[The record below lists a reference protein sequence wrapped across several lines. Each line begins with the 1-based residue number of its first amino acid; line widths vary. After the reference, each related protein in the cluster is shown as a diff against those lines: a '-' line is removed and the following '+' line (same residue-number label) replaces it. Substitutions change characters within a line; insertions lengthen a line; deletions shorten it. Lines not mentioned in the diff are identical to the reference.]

1 VNLLDPIYQK
11 TLEKAIKTLDPV
23 LIILDPLY
31 LMFDGDVNSAK
42 DLNPVLNWLLRMKND
57 YGIGVMVI
65 HHMNK
70 GGNRSGV
77 VRGGQRMLG
86 STTLHGWVESAL
98 YISSRE
104 EEEETE
110 EDEGAYNGKLESV
123 GAGSAKITVERE
135 FRGAGMYPRLDIQ
148 IKMGE
153 FGSPDY
159 SVVVEKHQPR
169 DRRRKISKNQ
179 TRDDLLNFLEMQTE
193 PVGLRKLV
201 P

>member
-70 GGNRSGV
+70 GGNKSGV

-86 STTLHGWVESAL
+86 STTLHGWVEAAL

-104 EEEETE
+104 EEEEVE
-110 EDEGAYNGKLESV
+110 EDAGYDGQRTSST
-123 GAGSAKITVERE
+123 GAGTAAITVERE
-135 FRGAGMYPRLDIQ
+135 FRGARMYRLLDIQ
-148 IKMGE
+148 IERWG
-153 FGSPDY
+153 
-159 SVVVEKHQPR
+159 
-169 DRRRKISKNQ
+169 
-179 TRDDLLNFLEMQTE
+179 
-193 PVGLRKLV
+193 
-201 P
+201 